1 MPGSY
6 WRLLQRNPSYAR
18 LWLADAISLIGDWFS
33 LIALSVL
40 VARYSGGDGLA
51 ISGLLLAQLL
61 PMVLIGPF
69 AGVLVDR
76 LDRKLILIISD
87 VLRVA
92 ITLGFL
98 LVRSADT
105 LWLVYLLT
113 VAQFSVSS
121 IFEPARSAMMPRVV
135 RGEDL
140 VTANVLSSVTW
151 SAMLALGGLLGGLV
165 AGWFGVSTA
174 LLLNSLSFLLS
185 AALLTTVHP
194 VDGGTF
200 RPESATAEGE
210 RGGGLLDG
218 LRYLRERPAT
228 AALLMLKAG
237 SAVSSIETV
246 RALYATSI
254 FAGTDQGA
262 WALGMLSAAAGV
274 GAVLGPLLLERFNDG
289 TTRRMRRLSI
299 IGLAACSL
307 GILILAHV
315 SGLWAAALVFV
326 LRAMGGST
334 VWTYSAVMIQ
344 QSTADYVRGRVFAL
358 DYAAN
363 MATAVCSTLVLG
375 WLLRSPDEALLRTTT
390 TQLGLVT
397 LVPLALWGLAL
408 LLIERSERQAVQAA
422 V

>member
-1 MPGSY
+1 VLLSY
-6 WRLLQRNPSYAR
+6 WRVLRRNPSYAR
-18 LWLADAISLIGDWFS
+18 LWLADAISLVGDWFS

-40 VARYSGGDGLA
+40 VSRYSGGDGLA

-76 LDRKLILIISD
+76 LDRKWILIISD
-87 VLRVA
+87 LLRLA

-98 LVRSADT
+98 LVRSADM

-113 VAQFSVSS
+113 VAQFTISS

-135 RGEDL
+135 PPEDL
-140 VTANVLSSVTW
+140 VTANVLSSITW

-165 AGWFGVSTA
+165 AGFFGVETA
-174 LLLNSLSFLLS
+174 LLINSLSFLLS
-185 AALLTTVHP
+185 AVLLLGVQPTA
-194 VDGGTF
+194 GGSF
-200 RPESATAEGE
+200 RPERTNSGE
-210 RGGGLLDG
+210 AQGGGLLDG
-218 LRYLRERPAT
+218 LLYLRERPAT

-254 FAGTDQGA
+254 FAGNDQGA

-274 GAVLGPLLLERFNDG
+274 GAVLGPVLLERFNNG
-289 TTRRMRRLSI
+289 SIGRMRRLSLV
-299 IGLAACSL
+299 GLAACSV
-307 GILILAHV
+307 GILILAQV
-315 SGLWAAALVFV
+315 QGLWAAALVFV
-326 LRAMGGST
+326 LRAMGGSV

-344 QSTADYVRGRVFAL
+344 QSTEDYVRGRVFAL

-363 MATAVCSTLVLG
+363 MFTAVCSTLILG
-375 WLLRSPDEALLRTTT
+375 CCYAHPTRRYCAP
-390 TQLGLVT
+390 QLGLTT

-408 LLIERSERQAVQAA
+408 VLIERSERRAVPAPL
-422 V
+422 